1 MPVTSSRNIVHAVRV
16 LALVLC
22 VACVQTP
29 AAAQNSSA
37 SLRAEIEG
45 INRETAAL
53 LKSVGIRSSNGLL
66 EAARTS
72 RARKALAAETGLS
85 EKQLLRWVNLADCMR
100 VRGISREY
108 ADLLRA
114 SGVDTVKAL
123 KYRNP
128 AKLAESMAT
137 INRTRI
143 PTSSVSCMLGRPG

>member
-1 MPVTSSRNIVHAVRV
+1 MSYPLTD
-16 LALVLC
+16 
-22 VACVQTP
+22 
-29 AAAQNSSA
+29 
-37 SLRAEIEG
+37 IEG
-45 INRETAAL
+45 INRETATL

-128 AKLAESMAT
+128 AKLAEAMAAT
-137 INRTRI
+137 NKARKLVQVV
-143 PTSSVSCMLGRPG
+143 PTEKAVVRWISHAKTLPPKITY

>member
-1 MPVTSSRNIVHAVRV
+1 MSYPLTD
-16 LALVLC
+16 
-22 VACVQTP
+22 
-29 AAAQNSSA
+29 
-37 SLRAEIEG
+37 IEG
-45 INRETAAL
+45 IDAGTAAL

-72 RARKALAAETGLS
+72 RARKALAAKTRLS
-85 EKQLLRWVNLADCMR
+85 EKQLLQWANLADCMR

-128 AKLAESMAT
+128 AKLAETMAAT
-137 INRTRI
+137 NKARKLVRVLPSQKTVGRWIDHARTLPPKI
-143 PTSSVSCMLGRPG
+143 TY